1 MDAGLYDNVY
11 AGLIDYACCD
21 STVVLWSFMP
31 EIYFTPKDPEMV
43 PMNQDKW
50 MVARV
55 SLQDDVVLYSVS
67 LFRNIT

>member
-1 MDAGLYDNVY
+1 
-11 AGLIDYACCD
+11 
-21 STVVLWSFMP
+21 
-31 EIYFTPKDPEMV
+31 MV